1 MREYKF
7 RGKAKATGEWVYG
20 DLLHVDSRMCI
31 IPNINVDDIDVGKF
45 EVDPETVGQYIG
57 VYDKSDNN
65 KEVYEGDILKD
76 NKGKVYEIVWGHDLL
91 WLAKTNEKQSNCYC
105 PKGLVEH
112 GAVVA
117 GNRWDNPELLKE
129 GSV

>member
-20 DLLHVDSRMCI
+20 DLIHRYNNWTYI
-31 IPNINVDDIDVGKF
+31 APIPSATNIKPI

-91 WLAKTNEKQSNCYC
+91 WLAKTNEKQGNCYC

-117 GNRWDNPELLKE
+117 GNRWDNPELMKE

>member
-7 RGKAKATGEWVYG
+7 RGKRLDTGEWVYG
-20 DLLHVDSRMCI
+20 DLNMYENGVFISNWI
-31 IPNINVDDIDVGKF
+31 GEAYQY

-91 WLAKTNEKQSNCYC
+91 WLAKTNEKQGNCYC